1 MLLFYYIVQRA
12 PGSIYPLK
20 TYFDVVSGPVDA
32 ADGHGQT
39 TQAAL
44 VHVTGYGAA
53 EAHVAAQTIDA

>member
-1 MLLFYYIVQRA
+1 MLLFYYMIQRA
-12 PGSIYPLK
+12 ASSIYPLK

-53 EAHVAAQTIDA
+53 EAQVAEQTIAA